1 MNQGTNRV
9 GNAKE
14 LSLARRV
21 QLAVVAHIR
30 HTYTEYD
37 NILKRKTGSWLEARQ
52 RVEHVSL
59 AKLKEW
65 RDETDEASNE
75 LEETFREVIVLD
87 DDDEDSSD
95 EEISSAPET
104 REHSMEIVSSRA
116 TARDLQPELVDR
128 MRAHDPYVSRASR
141 RTIVLRP
148 MPTYS
153 PRESHVPSPSHAQF
167 PLQSSSRIDNRVVH
181 HGPAIVRDPIR
192 MQPEPLHPLHGEPL
206 HRTQPDTGHRLTI
219 GYNSARPMIS

>member
-1 MNQGTNRV
+1 M
-9 GNAKE
+9 
-14 LSLARRV
+14 
-21 QLAVVAHIR
+21 VAHIR

-87 DDDEDSSD
+87 DDEEESSD

-116 TARDLQPELVDR
+116 TARDLQPEIVDR
-128 MRAHDPYVSRASR
+128 MRAYDPYVSRASR

-148 MPTYS
+148 VPTYS
-153 PRESHVPSPSHAQF
+153 PRESLVPSPSHAQF
-167 PLQSSSRIDNRVVH
+167 PPQRSSWVDSRGIPH
-181 HGPAIVRDPIR
+181 APTLVR
-192 MQPEPLHPLHGEPL
+192 EPLRTQHEPLYPLHGKSFHCILSGGE
-206 HRTQPDTGHRLTI
+206 HQLTI
-219 GYNSARPMIS
+219 NCDLARPMNP